1 MNATGTWTLGGHA
14 TFKFSIKPQFNYGRR
29 QKGGKWMKPQGG
41 LVDIVPAGCI
51 EEDFRADLKAKF
63 ERREISAE
71 EWTNR
76 LQEHMDAHVANLAYK
91 KLYPKRV
98 LVSFTVEHG
107 DVVIMWGPNTQR
119 YMEHMVE
126 CCSPLRFAITLRR
139 VTKDMGTAEQWAKL
153 GKRLEA
159 DRAFT
164 PSWAGSEKK
173 RKAEEETEDEEG
185 EGQPAGAKKP
195 KAT

>member
-1 MNATGTWTLGGHA
+1 
-14 TFKFSIKPQFNYGRR
+14 
-29 QKGGKWMKPQGG
+29 MKPQGG
-41 LVDIVPAGCI
+41 LVDLVHAGCF

-63 ERREISAE
+63 EREEISAE
-71 EWTNR
+71 EWTAQ
-76 LQEHMDAHVANLAYK
+76 LQQHMDANSKISAYK
-91 KLYPKRV
+91 NLYPKRT

-126 CCSPLRFAITLRR
+126 CRSPLRFAITLRR
-139 VTKDMGTAEQWAKL
+139 VTKDMGTADQWAQL
-153 GKRLEA
+153 AERLEA

-164 PSWAGSEKK
+164 PSWAGAAK
-173 RKAEEETEDEEG
+173 RKAEEEEEGEEG

-195 KAT
+195 KEK